1 MSYQWFLLPFHNI
14 SNPLDVKFKTHSLL
28 LDKISFYITIKYH
41 SSSHRAFRV
50 PVKSSSNLF
59 FVNFSKFFSHM
70 SGEDVLTTRVIR
82 LVFYTLEATN
92 SCNIVS
98 NSKITLKWVK
108 KTLLI
113 ISKYIEK
120 IYM

>member
-1 MSYQWFLLPFHNI
+1 
-14 SNPLDVKFKTHSLL
+14 
-28 LDKISFYITIKYH
+28 
-41 SSSHRAFRV
+41 
-50 PVKSSSNLF
+50 
-59 FVNFSKFFSHM
+59 M
-70 SGEDVLTTRVIR
+70 SGEDVLTTHVIR

-108 KTLLI
+108 KKLLI